1 MTRTTLPRT
10 ILTATALTAIALP
23 LAGVT
28 ANLADAATAP
38 SARATQVKVTPTGFD
53 RGADAEVPLVLGG
66 KVVDGDTTLPVPGS
80 ASELVRKD
88 SAGYVVLTQID
99 DRDHLV
105 RVAEGADPVDLR
117 TLPYP
122 AEVASASDGSTV
134 FASVYR
140 NGAQRSVITAID
152 AATGK
157 TLGKR
162 TFQRYAYVVDG
173 TSELALVSRAK
184 GSRTSEWT
192 IGGGVREVSDQQAYY
207 ADITTNTL
215 ALFTGDPYDGGCTR
229 VVPVDRPG
237 RTLWRDCDA
246 AVISSAPG
254 GRTATVF
261 ILSDGPGP
269 NEVTVRTPDGRVATT
284 YTNPKGTVGV
294 AGWEPG
300 GSALLSVN
308 GPRNGALVRCDGAD
322 CERASDLFD
331 TTLA

>member
-10 ILTATALTAIALP
+10 IVTAAALSAIALP

-38 SARATQVKVTPTGFD
+38 SARAAQVRVTPTGFD

-80 ASELVRKD
+80 AYELLRKGPE
-88 SAGYVVLTQID
+88 GYLVLTRID
-99 DRDHLV
+99 GRNHLV
-105 RVAEGADPVDLR
+105 RVAEGAEPVDLR
-117 TLPYP
+117 TLPDA
-122 AEVASASDGSTV
+122 AEIASASDDSTV
-134 FASVYR
+134 FTSVYR
-140 NGAQRSVITAID
+140 TGTKRSVITAID
-152 AATGK
+152 AATGR
-157 TLGKR
+157 TVGKR

-173 TSELALVSRAK
+173 NAGLALVSRAK

-246 AVISSAPG
+246 AVIGSAPG

-269 NEVTVRTPDGRVATT
+269 SEVTVRTPDGRAVTT
-284 YTNPKGTVGV
+284 YSNPRGTVGV

-300 GSALLSVN
+300 GSVVLSVN

-331 TTLA
+331 TTVA